1 METLTYEEN
10 HVEETETSR
19 RAALKLGAAL
29 LAASAVGAAGP
40 AAAKPLAAPS
50 LPPLSI
56 IALNRLAYGP
66 KPGNASVPTS
76 LAWFEALGAD
86 DVGRLTTYVDAQL
99 SPNFG
104 ADTEVNTRLS
114 VAAGNLPT
122 LNLSRAQLWA
132 NYYLASG
139 ADRNRPVRDVR
150 AATLIRATY
159 SQWQLFEVLTEFWH
173 NHFSIYAWDSSY
185 AGSTWVH
192 YDRDVIRA
200 NVLGNFYNMLVA
212 VAQSP
217 AMLYYLDN
225 YISQDSGPNENW
237 ARELFELHTMGAE
250 NYLGVKNPAT
260 VPDWT
265 GVPAVAGVPQGYVD
279 DDVYGSTSCFTGW
292 RVNNGSNGT
301 TANDGSFQYYNP
313 WHWQNPKQVLK
324 TYIPY
329 GQGIQDGYTVLRLV
343 ADHPGTARFVCRK
356 LARRLLG
363 INPSE
368 SLVDGAATRFYNF
381 RNDADQLKKVVR
393 YIICGS
399 DGPDLADP
407 AAPFFNT
414 WGETVKRPHEA
425 LFSALRAVGADVRPN
440 DGNGLSSVWGTYD
453 AMGQQMFGR
462 RSPDGYP
469 DVRDPWLSSSS
480 LLYRWRTYNSLME
493 NSFYSTSSNVG
504 LFVDVNA
511 VNMGGANTPNTIA
524 DFWIARL
531 LGRPLDDPAHKAEF
545 TRILQGWSSPTPTVT
560 PVYGVDQAMAQTDI
574 NNRLR
579 RMVAVILMSPE
590 FQWR

>member
-1 METLTYEEN
+1 VEYFA
-10 HVEETETSR
+10 EETAVETGTSR
-19 RAALKLGAAL
+19 RAAIKLGAAL
-29 LAASAVGAAGP
+29 LAASAVGVGGP
-40 AAAKPLAAPS
+40 VTAKPLSAPS
-50 LPPLSI
+50 LPPLSV

-76 LAWFEALGAD
+76 LAWFDALGAD
-86 DVGRLTTYVDAQL
+86 DVARLTAYVDAQL

-104 ADTEVNTRLS
+104 ADTDVNARLS
-114 VAAGNLPT
+114 AATAHLPT
-122 LNLSRAQLWA
+122 LTLSRAQLWA

-173 NHFSIYAWDSSY
+173 NHFSIYAWDGAY
-185 AGSTWVH
+185 AGSTWAH

-225 YISQDSGPNENW
+225 YISRDDGPNENW
-237 ARELFELHTMGAE
+237 ARELFELHTLGAE
-250 NYLGVKNPAT
+250 NYFGVTDPNT
-260 VPDWT
+260 VPDWD
-265 GVPAVAGVPQGYVD
+265 GVPAVPNIPKGYVD
-279 DDVYGSTSCFTGW
+279 KDVYGSTSAFTGW
-292 RVNNGSNGT
+292 RVNNGATGT
-301 TANDGSFQYYNP
+301 TANDGSFQYYDA
-313 WHWQNPKQVLK
+313 WHW
-324 TYIPY
+324 PY
-329 GQGIQDGYTVLRLV
+329 GPTILRFTYPDFEGSAAGYRVLRTL
-343 ADHPGTARFVCRK
+343 ADHPGTARFISRK

-363 INPSE
+363 VNPPE

-393 YIICGS
+393 YIICQS
-399 DGPDLADP
+399 DAPNPAD
-407 AAPFFNT
+407 ANAPFFT
-414 WGETVKRPHEA
+414 IWGETVKRPHEA

-440 DGNGLSSVWGTYD
+440 DGNGLSSVWSTYD

-469 DVRDPWLSSSS
+469 DTRDPWLSSSS
-480 LLYRWRTYNSLME
+480 LLYRWRTFNSLME
-493 NSFYSTSSNVG
+493 NSFYRGSTNVG

-511 VNMGGANTPNTIA
+511 VDMGGANTPNTIA
-524 DFWIARL
+524 DFWINRI
-531 LGRPLDDPAHKAEF
+531 LGRPLDDPAHKAEI
-545 TRILQGWSSPTPTVT
+545 TRILQGWSSPSPTVT
-560 PVYGVDQAMAQTDI
+560 PVYGADQTMAQTDI

>member
-1 METLTYEEN
+1 VENSIYEAT
-10 HVEETETSR
+10 HVEAETSR
-19 RAALKLGAAL
+19 REALKWGAAL
-29 LAASAVGAAGP
+29 LAATTVGVAGP

-50 LPPLSI
+50 LPPLSV

-76 LAWFEALGAD
+76 LAWFDALGVD
-86 DVGRLTTYVDAQL
+86 DVERLTAYVDAQL
-99 SPNFG
+99 SPSPA
-104 ADTEVNTRLS
+104 ADTDVNNRLS
-114 VAAGNLPT
+114 AAAGNLPT

-150 AATLIRATY
+150 AATVIRAAY
-159 SQWQLFEVLTEFWH
+159 SQWQLFEVLAEFWH
-173 NHFSIYAWDSSY
+173 NHFSIFAWDSSY

-200 NVLGNFYNMLVA
+200 NALGNFYNLLVA

-225 YISQDSGPNENW
+225 YISRDDGPNENW
-237 ARELFELHTMGAE
+237 ARELFELHAFGAE
-250 NYLGVKNPAT
+250 NYLGVQNPNN
-260 VPDWT
+260 VPDWA
-265 GVPAVAGVPQGYVD
+265 GVPAVPNIPAGYVD
-279 DDVYGSTSCFTGW
+279 KDVYGSTSAFTGW
-292 RVNNGSNGT
+292 RVNNGNTGT
-301 TANDGSFQYYNP
+301 TANDGSFQYYDA
-313 WHWQNPKQVLK
+313 WHW
-324 TYIPY
+324 PY
-329 GQGIQDGYTVLRLV
+329 GPTILRETYPDFEGVAAGYRVLRRV
-343 ADHPGTARFVCRK
+343 ADHPGTARFICRK

-363 INPSE
+363 VDPPE
-368 SLVDGAATRFYNF
+368 SLVDGAATRFYNA
-381 RNDADQLKKVVR
+381 RNDSDQLKKVVR

-399 DGPDLADP
+399 DGPDLADSN
-407 AAPFFNT
+407 APFFTT

-425 LFSALRAVGADVRPN
+425 LFSAIRAVGADVRPN

-493 NSFYSTSSNVG
+493 NSFYSTSANVG

-545 TRILQGWSSPTPTVT
+545 TRILQGWSSPTPVVT
-560 PVYGVDQAMAQTDI
+560 PVYGVDQVMASADI